1 MGAAHILSS
10 ICPIQKASRLPVG
23 TTVIGRMHCYTK
35 EIIWQKHLFWY
46 FDVKFINYNKQF
58 RHLITNHLIKSE
70 KCNCKINVANR
81 RQFPNNWQK
90 FLTTPQFF
98 VGGAAFD
105 LNML

>member
-1 MGAAHILSS
+1 MGAAHRLSS
-10 ICPIQKASRLPVG
+10 MYPIQKASGLPVG
-23 TTVIGRMHCYTK
+23 TTVIGR
-35 EIIWQKHLFWY
+35 I
-46 FDVKFINYNKQF
+46 INYNKQF

-90 FLTTPQFF
+90 FFTTQQFF